1 MSSPRVTTLRRPRI
15 ALYSHDA
22 VGLGHIRRN
31 IAIAGALRRLNP
43 APDVLLITGTP
54 EAAALARPDGCDVL
68 GLPALTKTSTGGYG
82 ARHLSLSLGE
92 LIGMRAEMVHSAL
105 SAFRPDLLVVDKHP
119 RGFRGELTPTL
130 DTLTARGA
138 TKVVLGLRDVLDEP
152 ARARREWADNRST
165 EAVSRWYDQVWLYG
179 DPRVHDLTATLR
191 LPGSVAA
198 LATYTGYLA
207 DRPMPEERAGGR
219 YVLGLVGAGGDGGP
233 LAEAFAGAAM
243 PPGYGGVLIT
253 GPHLPPPR
261 RSTIRDRAAARADLQ
276 VHDFVPDMVPWLD
289 QAAAVVAMGG
299 YNTVCEA
306 LVRRLPTLV
315 VPRVRP
321 RAEQLVRASGLA
333 ATGAVDALHPDDLS
347 TARVGDWL
355 ATAVRWPARDVGQVD
370 LDGLRRLPALAE
382 QLLHG
387 GATCAEDEDVA

>member
-22 VGLGHIRRN
+22 VGLGHVRRN
-31 IAIAGALRRLNP
+31 LAIAGALRRLNP
-43 APDVLLITGTP
+43 APDVLLVTGTP

-68 GLPALTKTSTGGYG
+68 GLPALAKTPAGGYG

-92 LIGMRAEMVHSAL
+92 LIGMRAELVHSAL
-105 SAFRPDLLVVDKHP
+105 AAFQPDLLVVDKHP
-119 RGFRGELTPTL
+119 RGFRGELTPAL
-130 DTLTARGA
+130 DTLTAGG

-152 ARARREWADNRST
+152 ARARREWADERST
-165 EAVSRWYDQVWLYG
+165 EAVARWYDQVWLYG
-179 DPRVHDLTATLR
+179 DPRVHDLAETLR
-191 LPGSVAA
+191 LPASVTG
-198 LATYTGYLA
+198 LVTYTGYLA
-207 DRPMPEERAGGR
+207 DRPTHREAAAGR
-219 YVLGLVGAGGDGGP
+219 HVLGLVGAGSDGGP

-253 GPHLPPPR
+253 GPHLPPPHR
-261 RSTIRDRAAARADLQ
+261 ATIRDRAAGRADLQ
-276 VHDFVPDMVPWLD
+276 VHEFVADMVPWLD
-289 QAAAVVAMGG
+289 RAAAVVAMGG

-333 ATGAVDALHPDDLS
+333 ATGAVDVLHPDDLS

-355 ATAVRWPARDVGQVD
+355 AAAVRQSARDVSPVD
-370 LDGLRRLPALAE
+370 LDGLRRLPALAD

-387 GATCAEDEDVA
+387 GAICAEDEDVA